1 MGKKYIVM
9 IILAIISM
17 PSFAQTP
24 ITNVIEGVF
33 SAIGIPTRQSRIDT
47 QRQER
52 QKQIDDYN
60 AAQQGERD
68 KKAKDIADRQARL
81 DIYKSQGW
89 MYATDNTNKDLFYIS
104 GEDIRANGDSI
115 TVWAKTK
122 FAKPI
127 SANKKTVR
135 SSIALT
141 EYDCKNRTY
150 KIQEQNFYSGSN
162 GDKNMVISD
171 NEIPDFD
178 YSANRVIPDTAGSR
192 LLSFVCALDKP
203 TN

>member
-1 MGKKYIVM
+1 MSKKHMAM
-9 IILAIISM
+9 IMLVIISM

-24 ITNVIEGVF
+24 ITSVIEGVF
-33 SAIGIPTRQSRIDT
+33 SAIGIPTRQSRIDA
-47 QRQER
+47 QKQER

-60 AAQQGERD
+60 AAQQDERD

-81 DIYKSQGW
+81 DSYKSQGW
-89 MYATDNTNKDLFYIS
+89 IYATNNTNKDLFYIS
-104 GEDIRANGDSI
+104 GEDIRTNGDSI
-115 TVWAKTK
+115 SVWIKTK

-135 SSIALT
+135 SSITLT

-150 KIQEQNFYSGSN
+150 QVQEQNFYSGSN

-178 YSANRVIPDTAGSR
+178 YSTNRVIPDTAGYR